1 MQIMHLYFQ
10 KIEPAFMEFNVKS
23 SLFIE
28 PDGPYLLE
36 GGTAKLQLFEKSG
49 ILDEEGNPTKRGN
62 VRYIFNVD

>member
-1 MQIMHLYFQ
+1 
-10 KIEPAFMEFNVKS
+10 MEFNVKS

-62 VRYIFNVD
+62 LRYIFNVD